1 MPPWYVV
8 FYWCTL
14 SVGLLLVGLIYVIPY
29 ETLFFCVKYLM
40 KKVIDAAQGTPE
52 DHRYHGGLFHAPFAR
67 DILTRIYILE
77 AIR

>member
-1 MPPWYVV
+1 
-8 FYWCTL
+8 
-14 SVGLLLVGLIYVIPY
+14 
-29 ETLFFCVKYLM
+29 M

-77 AIR
+77 AIRWNRLARANLIYTI